1 MATITNY
8 LNLSTN
14 IPAIAQSAANG
25 MMSLANSANAAAN
38 KLNKFTRAT
47 NSAKGSWGAF
57 LNSFAGNFVA
67 DLAMRGISMVTGA
80 IKDLNQTA
88 NEFNSINARLNLITG
103 DQGNAIALNK
113 QIYDSAIRARGGYME
128 MAEATAQLSMSAHDA
143 FPDPREAVTFMEGI
157 QKLFVIGGASKASQ
171 KSAMLQ
177 LTQGMASGQL
187 QGDEF
192 RSIAENAPI
201 IENMIAKT
209 MGVSRGELKKL
220 ASEGAVTAEVIKK
233 SIMDNMPEIEAQF
246 AKMPKTFDDHMT
258 ELKNRAINAF
268 TPVFERLK
276 DLGNS
281 EAMGKLFDG
290 IAIAIE
296 SVAPFFYWLVGVV
309 EWTISTI
316 TTGIQSI
323 ASFLSENFGIVQVA
337 LVILGGVLAY
347 HAMMCLVSAANTGIA
362 MAATVA
368 ASIADWEATA
378 AKIAL
383 AYAQY
388 GLNAALYACPI
399 TWIIAAII
407 ILIGLFYLAVAGIN
421 YFAGTSISATGIIFG
436 VFAWLFANIRNMI
449 AHAWNMVAA
458 FANFWANVFKDP
470 LAAAYNLF
478 ADIWSNIVDLI
489 AEAVNQAIFL
499 VKQIPGMSLV
509 IGDAHVTADD
519 FKIERKAIAGG
530 ETKVMENIDIVSA
543 EAWAKSGY
551 KIGDDISNALSN
563 FKMPDPKIPEFD
575 PSKMAPAT
583 HKDGTPKDSK
593 AGRET
598 ANNTKRVADAVEMT
612 ADEIKELRESA
623 VQSALNQFSQS
634 HVVVNVDMDNQISND
649 MDLDGVTSK
658 LLDGIRSAV
667 GMNREGVTT

>member
-14 IPAIAQSAANG
+14 IPAIAQSAANA
-25 MMSLANSANAAAN
+25 MSNLANSANAAAN
-38 KLNKFTRAT
+38 RLNRFTTAT
-47 NSAKGSWGAF
+47 NSAKSSWGAF

-67 DLAMRGISMVTGA
+67 DLAMRGINAVTGA
-80 IKDLNQTA
+80 ISGLNNTA
-88 NEFNSINARLNLITG
+88 TEFNSIQARLNLITG

-143 FPDPREAVTFMEGI
+143 FPDPREAVSFMEGI
-157 QKLFVIGGASKASQ
+157 QKLFVIGGASKANQ

-187 QGDEF
+187 QGDEY

-220 ASEGAVTAEVIKK
+220 ASEGAITAEVIKK
-233 SIMDNMPEIEAQF
+233 SIKDNMPEIEAQF

-258 ELKNRAINAF
+258 ELKNRAIKAF

-276 DLGNS
+276 DLGKS
-281 EAMGKLFDG
+281 QAMSKLFDG

-296 SVAPFFYWLVGVV
+296 RVAPFFYWLVGVV
-309 EWTISTI
+309 EWMISNVVV
-316 TTGIQSI
+316 GIQ
-323 ASFLSENFGIVQVA
+323 AVTDFLSENFGIVQVG
-337 LVILGGVLAY
+337 LVILGGILAY
-347 HAMMCLVSAANTGIA
+347 HAMMSLVSATNTGIA
-362 MAATVA
+362 MAAMAAKTVV
-368 ASIADWEATA
+368 DWAETA
-378 AKIAL
+378 AIIAME
-383 AYAQY
+383 AAQY
-388 GLNAALYACPI
+388 GLNAAIALCPV
-399 TWIIAAII
+399 TWIIGAII

-421 YFAGTSISATGIIFG
+421 HFAGTSISATGIIFA
-436 VFAWLFANIRNMI
+436 VFAWLWANIRNGI
-449 AHAWNMVAA
+449 AFVWNRFAA
-458 FANFWANVFKDP
+458 FANFLANVFKDP
-470 LAAAYNLF
+470 LAAIHNLF

-489 AEAVNQAIFL
+489 AQAVNDAIDM
-499 VKQIPGMSLV
+499 VKKIPGMSLV
-509 IGDAHVTADD
+509 VGDAHVTADD
-519 FKIERKAIAGG
+519 FKFKRMPVAGG
-530 ETKVMENIDIVSA
+530 ETTVVNKMDYVSA
-543 EAWAKSGY
+543 TEYADSGY
-551 KIGDDISNALSN
+551 KMGEKISNALSN
-563 FKMPDPKIPEFD
+563 FKLPEVKVPEFD
-575 PSKMAPAT
+575 PKKIAPAT

-598 ANNTKRVADAVEMT
+598 ADNTKRVADAVEMT

>member
-1 MATITNY
+1 M
-8 LNLSTN
+8 
-14 IPAIAQSAANG
+14 
-25 MMSLANSANAAAN
+25 
-38 KLNKFTRAT
+38 
-47 NSAKGSWGAF
+47 
-57 LNSFAGNFVA
+57 
-67 DLAMRGISMVTGA
+67 
-80 IKDLNQTA
+80 
-88 NEFNSINARLNLITG
+88 
-103 DQGNAIALNK
+103 
-113 QIYDSAIRARGGYME
+113 
-128 MAEATAQLSMSAHDA
+128 
-143 FPDPREAVTFMEGI
+143 
-157 QKLFVIGGASKASQ
+157 
-171 KSAMLQ
+171 
-177 LTQGMASGQL
+177 
-187 QGDEF
+187 
-192 RSIAENAPI
+192 
-201 IENMIAKT
+201 
-209 MGVSRGELKKL
+209 
-220 ASEGAVTAEVIKK
+220 
-233 SIMDNMPEIEAQF
+233 
-246 AKMPKTFDDHMT
+246 
-258 ELKNRAINAF
+258 
-268 TPVFERLK
+268 K

-281 EAMGKLFDG
+281 EVMGKLFDG

-323 ASFLSENFGIVQVA
+323 ASFLSQNFGIVQVA
-337 LVILGGVLAY
+337 LVILGGILAY
-347 HAMMCLVSAANTGIA
+347 HAMMSLVSAANTGIA

-383 AYAQY
+383 TFAQE
-388 GLNAALYACPI
+388 GFNAALYACPI

-407 ILIGLFYLAVAGIN
+407 ILIGLFYLAVAAIN
-421 YFAGTSISATGIIFG
+421 HFAGTSISATGIIFG

-458 FANFWANVFKDP
+458 FANFLANVFKDP

-478 ADIWSNIVDLI
+478 ADIWANIVDLI

-499 VKQIPGMSLV
+499 IKQIPGMSLV
-509 IGDAHVTADD
+509 IGNAHVTADD
-519 FKIERKAIAGG
+519 FKIKRKAIAGG
-530 ETKVMENIDIVSA
+530 ETKVMNNMEIVSA
-543 EAWAKSGY
+543 EAYAKSGY
-551 KIGDDISNALSN
+551 KMGDDLSNTLSN
-563 FKMPDPKIPEFD
+563 FKMPEVKIPEFD
-575 PSKMAPAT
+575 AKKMAPAT

>member
-25 MMSLANSANAAAN
+25 MMRLANSANAAAN
-38 KLNKFTRAT
+38 RLNRFTKAT
-47 NSAKGSWGAF
+47 NSAKSSWGAF

-103 DQGNAIALNK
+103 DQGNAVALNK

-143 FPDPREAVTFMEGI
+143 FPDPREAVSFMEGI
-157 QKLFVIGGASKASQ
+157 QKLFVIGGASKANQ

-220 ASEGAVTAEVIKK
+220 ASEGKVTADVIKR

-281 EAMGKLFDG
+281 EVMGKLFDG

-309 EWTISTI
+309 EWMVSAVTV
-316 TTGIQSI
+316 GIQNVTD
-323 ASFLSENFGIVQVA
+323 FLNQNFAIVQVG
-337 LVILGGVLAY
+337 LVILGGILAY
-347 HAMMCLVSAANTGIA
+347 HAMMALVSATNTGIA
-362 MAATVA
+362 MAAM
-368 ASIADWEATA
+368 A
-378 AKIAL
+378 AKIVVDWAET
-383 AYAQY
+383 AAIIAMEAAQY
-388 GLNAALYACPI
+388 GLNAAIALCPV
-399 TWIIAAII
+399 TWIIGAII
-407 ILIGLFYLAVAGIN
+407 ILIGLFYLAVAAIN
-421 YFAGTSISATGIIFG
+421 HFAGTSISATGIIFA
-436 VFAWLFANIRNMI
+436 VFAWLWANIRNGI
-449 AHAWNMVAA
+449 AFVWNRFAA
-458 FANFWANVFKDP
+458 FANFLANVFKDP
-470 LAAAYNLF
+470 LAAIHNLF

-489 AEAVNQAIFL
+489 AQAVNDAIDM
-499 VKQIPGMSLV
+499 VKKIPGMSLV
-509 IGDAHVTADD
+509 VGNAHVTADD
-519 FKIERKAIAGG
+519 FKFKRMPVAGG
-530 ETKVMENIDIVSA
+530 ETTVVNKMDYVSA
-543 EAWAKSGY
+543 TEYADSGY
-551 KIGDDISNALSN
+551 KMGEKISNALSN
-563 FKMPDPKIPEFD
+563 FKMPEVKIPEFD
-575 PSKMAPAT
+575 AKKMAPAT

-598 ANNTKRVADAVEMT
+598 ADNTKRVADAVEMT

>member
-143 FPDPREAVTFMEGI
+143 FPDPREAVSFMEGI

-268 TPVFERLK
+268 TPVFERMK
-276 DLGNS
+276 DLGKS
-281 EAMGKLFDG
+281 EAMSKLFDG

-296 SVAPFFYWLVGVV
+296 RVAPFFYWLVGVV
-309 EWTISTI
+309 EWMVSAVTIGVQNVTD
-316 TTGIQSI
+316 
-323 ASFLSENFGIVQVA
+323 FLNQNFAIVQGG
-337 LVILGGVLAY
+337 LVILGGILAY
-347 HAMMCLVSAANTGIA
+347 HAMMSLVSAANTGIA
-362 MAATVA
+362 MAAMAAKTVV
-368 ASIADWEATA
+368 DWAETA
-378 AKIAL
+378 AIIAME
-383 AYAQY
+383 AAQY
-388 GLNAALYACPI
+388 GLNAAIALCPV
-399 TWIIAAII
+399 TWIIGAII
-407 ILIGLFYLAVAGIN
+407 ILIGLFYLAVAAIN
-421 YFAGTSISATGIIFG
+421 HFAGTSISATGIIFA
-436 VFAWLFANIRNMI
+436 VFAWLWANIRNGI
-449 AHAWNMVAA
+449 AFIWNRFAA
-458 FANFWANVFKDP
+458 FANFLANVFKDP
-470 LAAAYNLF
+470 LAAIHNLF

-489 AEAVNQAIFL
+489 AQAVNDAIDM
-499 VKQIPGMSLV
+499 VKKIPGMSLV
-509 IGDAHVTADD
+509 VGNAHVTADD
-519 FKIERKAIAGG
+519 FKFKRMPVAGG
-530 ETKVMENIDIVSA
+530 ETTVVNKMDYVSA
-543 EAWAKSGY
+543 AEYADSGY
-551 KIGDDISNALSN
+551 KMGEKISNALSN
-563 FKMPDPKIPEFD
+563 LKMPEVKIPEFD

-598 ANNTKRVADAVEMT
+598 AHNTKRVADAVEMT

>member
-281 EAMGKLFDG
+281 ETMGKLFDG

-362 MAATVA
+362 MAAIVA
-368 ASIADWEATA
+368 KSIADWEATA
-378 AKIAL
+378 AEIAL
-383 AYAQY
+383 TFAQE
-388 GLNAALYACPI
+388 GFNAALYACPI

-421 YFAGTSISATGIIFG
+421 HFAGTSISATGIIFG

-449 AHAWNMVAA
+449 AHVWNMVAA

-530 ETKVMENIDIVSA
+530 ETKVMENMDIVSA
-543 EAWAKSGY
+543 EAYGKTGY

-575 PSKMAPAT
+575 AKKMAPAT

-598 ANNTKRVADAVEMT
+598 ADNTKRVADAVEMT

>member
-38 KLNKFTRAT
+38 RLKKFTAAT
-47 NSAKGSWGAF
+47 NSAKSSWGGF

-290 IAIAIE
+290 IAVAIE

-407 ILIGLFYLAVAGIN
+407 ILIGLFYLAVAAIN
-421 YFAGTSISATGIIFG
+421 HFAGTSISATGIIFG

-551 KIGDDISNALSN
+551 KMGDNISNALSN

-575 PSKMAPAT
+575 AKKMDPAT

-598 ANNTKRVADAVEMT
+598 ADNTKRVADAVEMT

>member
-25 MMSLANSANAAAN
+25 MMNLANSANAAAN

-143 FPDPREAVTFMEGI
+143 FPDPREAVSFMEGI

-290 IAIAIE
+290 IAVAIE

-383 AYAQY
+383 AFAQE

-421 YFAGTSISATGIIFG
+421 HFAGTSISATGIIFG

-530 ETKVMENIDIVSA
+530 ETKVMENMDIVSA

-551 KIGDDISNALSN
+551 KMGDNISNALSN

-575 PSKMAPAT
+575 AKKMDPAT

>member
-14 IPAIAQSAANG
+14 IPAIAQSAANA
-25 MMSLANSANAAAN
+25 MSNLANSANAAAN
-38 KLNKFTRAT
+38 RLNRFTTAT
-47 NSAKGSWGAF
+47 NSAKSSWGAF

-67 DLAMRGISMVTGA
+67 DLAMRGINAVTGA
-80 IKDLNQTA
+80 ISGLNNTA
-88 NEFNSINARLNLITG
+88 TEFNSIQARLNLITG

-143 FPDPREAVTFMEGI
+143 FPDPREAVSFMEGI
-157 QKLFVIGGASKASQ
+157 QKLFVIGGASKANQ

-187 QGDEF
+187 QGDEY

-220 ASEGAVTAEVIKK
+220 ASEGAITAEVIKK
-233 SIMDNMPEIEAQF
+233 SIKDNMPEIEAQF

-258 ELKNRAINAF
+258 ELKNRAIKAF

-276 DLGNS
+276 DLGKS
-281 EAMGKLFDG
+281 QAMSKLFDG

-296 SVAPFFYWLVGVV
+296 RVAPFFYWLVGVV
-309 EWTISTI
+309 EWMISNVVV
-316 TTGIQSI
+316 GIQ
-323 ASFLSENFGIVQVA
+323 AVTDFLSENFGIVQVG
-337 LVILGGVLAY
+337 LVILGGILAY
-347 HAMMCLVSAANTGIA
+347 HAMMSLVSATNTGIA
-362 MAATVA
+362 MAAMAAKTVV
-368 ASIADWEATA
+368 DWAETA
-378 AKIAL
+378 AIIAME
-383 AYAQY
+383 AAQY
-388 GLNAALYACPI
+388 GLNAAIALCPV
-399 TWIIAAII
+399 TWIIGAII

-421 YFAGTSISATGIIFG
+421 HFAGTSISATGIIFA
-436 VFAWLFANIRNMI
+436 VFAWLWANIRNGI
-449 AHAWNMVAA
+449 AFVWNRFAA
-458 FANFWANVFKDP
+458 FANFLANVFKDP
-470 LAAAYNLF
+470 LAAIHNLF

-489 AEAVNQAIFL
+489 AQAVNDAIDM
-499 VKQIPGMSLV
+499 VKKIPGMSLV
-509 IGDAHVTADD
+509 VGDAHVTADD
-519 FKIERKAIAGG
+519 FKFKRMPVAGG
-530 ETKVMENIDIVSA
+530 ETTVVNKMDYASA
-543 EAWAKSGY
+543 TEYADSGY
-551 KIGDDISNALSN
+551 KMGEKISNALSN

>member
-14 IPAIAQSAANG
+14 IPAIAQSAANA
-25 MMSLANSANAAAN
+25 MSNLANSANAAAN
-38 KLNKFTRAT
+38 RLNRFTTAT
-47 NSAKGSWGAF
+47 NSAKSSWGAF

-88 NEFNSINARLNLITG
+88 NEFNSINTRLNLITG
-103 DQGNAIALNK
+103 DQGNAVALNK

-143 FPDPREAVTFMEGI
+143 FPDPREAVSFMEGI
-157 QKLFVIGGASKASQ
+157 QKLFVIGGASKANQ

-347 HAMMCLVSAANTGIA
+347 HAMMSLVSAANTGVA
-362 MAATVA
+362 MAAIVA
-368 ASIADWEATA
+368 KSIADWEATA
-378 AKIAL
+378 AEIAL
-383 AYAQY
+383 TFAQE
-388 GLNAALYACPI
+388 GFNAALYACPI

-449 AHAWNMVAA
+449 AHVWNMVAA

-530 ETKVMENIDIVSA
+530 ETKVMEKMEIVSA
-543 EAWAKSGY
+543 EAYAKSGY
-551 KIGDDISNALSN
+551 KMGDDLSNALSN
-563 FKMPDPKIPEFD
+563 LKMPEVKIPEFD
-575 PSKMAPAT
+575 ANKIAPAT

-598 ANNTKRVADAVEMT
+598 AHNTKRVADAVEMT

>member
-14 IPAIAQSAANG
+14 IPAIAQSAANA
-25 MMSLANSANAAAN
+25 MSNLANSANAAAN
-38 KLNKFTRAT
+38 RLNRFTTAT
-47 NSAKGSWGAF
+47 NSAKSSWGAF

-143 FPDPREAVTFMEGI
+143 FPDPREAVSFMEGI

-281 EAMGKLFDG
+281 EVMGKLFDG

-296 SVAPFFYWLVGVV
+296 NVAPFFYWLVGVV
-309 EWTISTI
+309 EWMMSNVVA
-316 TTGIQSI
+316 GIQ
-323 ASFLSENFGIVQVA
+323 AVTDFLSENFGIVQVG
-337 LVILGGVLAY
+337 LVILGGILAY
-347 HAMMCLVSAANTGIA
+347 HAMMSLVSATNTGIA

-368 ASIADWEATA
+368 KSVADWEATA
-378 AKIAL
+378 AEIAL
-383 AYAQY
+383 TFAQE
-388 GLNAALYACPI
+388 GFNAALYACPI

-407 ILIGLFYLAVAGIN
+407 ILIGLFYLAVAAIN
-421 YFAGTSISATGIIFG
+421 HFAGTSISATGIIFG

-543 EAWAKSGY
+543 EAYAKTGY
-551 KIGDDISNALSN
+551 KMGDDLSNALSN
-563 FKMPDPKIPEFD
+563 LKMPDPKIPEFD

-598 ANNTKRVADAVEMT
+598 AHNTKRVADAVEMT